1 MTGAIRW
8 LASVSSESIDRKLPA
23 IKAERLDHPVWTP
36 DGPLEPGQRD
46 SDDWPILHGNMKQSL
61 GYLFLLSCCLPS
73 VAAEDAPARGKL
85 LVATELVGGPVFA
98 ETVVLILQHNESGT
112 LGLIV
117 NRPTE
122 LTAEEVLPEF
132 DQAEDYDG
140 SLFFGG
146 PVRLYTIRA
155 LIRTDSPPAGAVNVF
170 AGVHIAALGD
180 EPPLQN
186 SSPQNTRYYLGYAGW
201 GAGQLDRELAEGSWR
216 IVAATEDIV
225 FNDDAAGTWRKL
237 APQELL
243 RVAL

>member
-1 MTGAIRW
+1 
-8 LASVSSESIDRKLPA
+8 
-23 IKAERLDHPVWTP
+23 
-36 DGPLEPGQRD
+36 
-46 SDDWPILHGNMKQSL
+46 MKRSL
-61 GYLFLLSCCLPS
+61 GYFLLLSGCLPS
-73 VAAEDAPARGKL
+73 AAAADAPARGKL

-98 ETVVLILQHNESGT
+98 ETVVLILRHDESGT

-122 LTAEEVLPEF
+122 LTPEEALPEF
-132 DQAEDYDG
+132 EQAEDYDG

-146 PVRLYTIRA
+146 PVRMYTVRV

-170 AGVHIAALGD
+170 AGVHLAPFDDKL
-180 EPPLQN
+180 PLQN
-186 SSPQNTRYYLGYAGW
+186 FSPQNTRYYLGYAGW

-225 FNDDAAGTWRKL
+225 FSDDAAGTWRKL